1 MNPSAKPLNPFEPS
15 RIDPLDSSTIDWE
28 NQGASVIT
36 CQIIVAAL
44 GMGVLTFAGFVLF
57 QSGFQINLLPTATT
71 LIGVVAA
78 VVAIVMSFV
87 IPALISS
94 LSSSRLSVS
103 QEPTSETIKKLFAV
117 FQVQLILI
125 SRKSFTKQ
133 SLHPVYR
140 HQATVCLNHEIV

>member
-28 NQGASVIT
+28 NQDASVIT

-125 SRKSFTKQ
+125 SRKSVTKQ
-133 SLHPVYR
+133 
-140 HQATVCLNHEIV
+140 